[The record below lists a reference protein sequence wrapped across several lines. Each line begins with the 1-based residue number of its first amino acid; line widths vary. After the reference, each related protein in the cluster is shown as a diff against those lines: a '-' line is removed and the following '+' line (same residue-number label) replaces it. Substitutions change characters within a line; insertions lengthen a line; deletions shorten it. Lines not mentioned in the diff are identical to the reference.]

1 MADLKIL
8 HLAHDEKFI
17 DAAISDFER
26 VAPGSNHLYVY
37 SRRPI
42 KYIKSPAKM
51 PSIISILT
59 GGVSKDLGGYD
70 MAIIHSLNPVWY
82 KTISRLPKEMPVVW
96 IGWGYDYY
104 DVIYGSRDKMLLPL
118 TRMEIQEN
126 IPQKSPIEKL
136 KDLIRRSL
144 VPISK
149 EKVIR
154 RINFFSPVL
163 PGEYELVRQKHPA
176 GGFPDYCSWNYGE
189 IEETLENDL
198 KDARV
203 TGRSILVGNSA
214 FAENNHIDS
223 FALLSE
229 LGVDDRRVVVP
240 LSYGDARYRD
250 LVMKKGRRLFGE
262 RFFPLVDFMPLMDYV
277 KTLESCGFV
286 IMNHLRQQA
295 VSNII
300 IMLHIGAKVFL
311 RKECPTYAFF
321 REMGAVIFSVQE
333 LEQDP
338 GLLENRLD
346 QASTEINRDI
356 VRKNFSKEVCQIKTI
371 NLLKQVCQSL

>member
-1 MADLKIL
+1 
-8 HLAHDEKFI
+8 
-17 DAAISDFER
+17 
-26 VAPGSNHLYVY
+26 
-37 SRRPI
+37 
-42 KYIKSPAKM
+42 
-51 PSIISILT
+51 
-59 GGVSKDLGGYD
+59 
-70 MAIIHSLNPVWY
+70 
-82 KTISRLPKEMPVVW
+82 
-96 IGWGYDYY
+96 
-104 DVIYGSRDKMLLPL
+104 MLLPL

-126 IPQKSPIEKL
+126 IPQKSLVEKL
-136 KDLIRRSL
+136 KDIIRRSL
-144 VPISK
+144 VQISK
-149 EKVIR
+149 EEVIG

-163 PGEYELVRQKHPA
+163 PGEYELVRQKHSSD
-176 GGFPDYCSWNYGE
+176 GFPDYCSWNYGE
-189 IEETLENDL
+189 IEETLESDL

-223 FALLSE
+223 FTLLSE

-300 IMLHIGAKVFL
+300 IMLHMGAKVFL

-321 REMGAVIFSVQE
+321 REMGAVVFAVQE

-346 QASTEINRDI
+346 QASMEINREI